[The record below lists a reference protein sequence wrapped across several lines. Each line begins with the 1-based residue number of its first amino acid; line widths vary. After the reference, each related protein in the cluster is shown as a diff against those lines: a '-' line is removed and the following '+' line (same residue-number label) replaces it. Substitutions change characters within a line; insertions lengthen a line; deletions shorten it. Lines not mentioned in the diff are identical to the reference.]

1 MHKIGDI
8 TFQVEIR
15 ENKTQVSYEKQ
26 YVEFLKNQLLPKV
39 EVVFDK
45 WSIAYPKLKCTI
57 EEIEIEIKQEEFNAE
72 ELQKKL
78 LQQIIKQLAKVN
90 VQNPEQTKDIKVAI
104 RLKPSIFKAFI
115 QYIETGILPNYVTVK
130 QIKEWLR
137 KEQKHT
143 EKQTIQIK
151 NIVIKN
157 YKALQRIANAYK
169 EKGEKEL
176 LKKILKTTIEINQES
191 FLKKL
196 INRIQEN
203 LEITIAEKQK
213 KAWNKTLIKTKTIK
227 EIAETIVE
235 IIKAKTTKKA
245 LSQTE
250 KVQIQLRIVQA
261 ILQYESTKQIEV
273 NIIEDIK
280 IQTIKKLRTKTEEEK
295 EIRKTDRKN
304 QKTKEEEKQQKIKKI
319 TKEETRTRET
329 DKKINKITNEKEEKI
344 KAIEKQKQQEKEI
357 KITTEKAGIILLHP
371 FIKELFK
378 RMGILTEK
386 QKIKDT
392 NKAAII
398 LHYIATGKEEAMDLE
413 MSLEKILLGIPQ
425 AEIFTESQKLTEKE
439 KQECDELLVA
449 VIQHWKIY
457 KSKAINTLRAM
468 FIQRYATIEKTETK
482 IKIEVEKQAQDLLLD
497 KLPWGIEM
505 IKLPWIK
512 QIIYTKW

>member
-8 TFQVEIR
+8 SFQVEIQ

-26 YVEFLKNQLLPKV
+26 YAEFLKNQLLPKV

-57 EEIEIEIKQEEFNAE
+57 EEIEIEIKQEEFKAE

-90 VQNPEQTKDIKVAI
+90 VQNPELSKDIKVTI
-104 RLKPSIFKAFI
+104 SQKPSIFKAFI

-130 QIKEWLR
+130 QIKEWLQ
-137 KEQKHT
+137 KEQKQT
-143 EKQTIQIK
+143 EKQTTQIK
-151 NIVIKN
+151 NIVTKN

-176 LKKILKTTIEINQES
+176 LKKILKTTIEINQET

-196 INRIQEN
+196 INKTQEN
-203 LEITIAEKQK
+203 LEITITEKEK
-213 KAWNKTLIKTKTIK
+213 KAWNKTLIKAKTIK
-227 EIAETIVE
+227 EIAETIAE
-235 IIKAKTTKKA
+235 IIKEKTIKKV
-245 LSQTE
+245 LSQAE
-250 KVQIQLRIVQA
+250 KEQIQLRIVQA

-273 NIIEDIK
+273 NITEDIK
-280 IQTIKKLRTKTEEEK
+280 TQITKKSKIKIEEEK
-295 EIRKTDRKN
+295 EKRETDKKN
-304 QKTKEEEKQQKIKKI
+304 QKIKEEKQQKIKKT
-319 TKEETRTRET
+319 TKEKET
-329 DKKINKITNEKEEKI
+329 KQNKEEKERNEKKEKI
-344 KAIEKQKQQEKEI
+344 KGTEKEKQQEKEI

-378 RMGILTEK
+378 RMEILTEN

-392 NKAAII
+392 NKAAIV
-398 LHYIATGKEEAMDLE
+398 LHYIATGNEEAMDLE

-425 AEIFTESQKLTEKE
+425 AEILTEPQKLTKKE

-449 VIQHWKIY
+449 VIQHWQIY

-468 FIQRYATIEKTETK
+468 FLQRYATIEKTETK